1 MLSLPTFQSPYLYWR
16 CSIIFV
22 HGLTGNR
29 ESTWTH
35 KNGTFWPELLA
46 AAIPRASVMTYGYDA
61 DITKF
66 WGRRGNMTHHGKLL
80 ADAIVSCRTKQHE
93 RPIMFV
99 AHSLGG
105 LVVEQAL
112 IRCRGANPNLQSV
125 LRSTI
130 GIIFMGT
137 PHSGPSLSRWG
148 RIIAQYL
155 NFTRQADASVIN
167 ALQPESSLIENVQ
180 KDFGQ
185 LLQFSKTNMHIFC
198 FYESSP
204 IRGVGEIVSK
214 GEAIIREHG
223 NASIAADHR
232 DMTKFSGPKDT
243 AFDLAVRLMRSWIGE
258 TLEGEHEGIEAQAGQ
273 QTEEKEMTVKD
284 GEDPARG
291 SVVQTI
297 NHTYGNVSSKGGHVF
312 NGGQTFSGGQNFNA
326 GPLSS

>member
-1 MLSLPTFQSPYLYWR
+1 
-16 CSIIFV
+16 
-22 HGLTGNR
+22 
-29 ESTWTH
+29 
-35 KNGTFWPELLA
+35 
-46 AAIPRASVMTYGYDA
+46 MTYGYDA

-66 WGRRGNMTHHGKLL
+66 WSRPGIINNHGRIL
-80 ADAIVSCRTKQHE
+80 ADAVANCRVKHYE

-112 IRCRGANPNLQSV
+112 LQCRGRNHNLQSV

-137 PHSGPSLSRWG
+137 PHSGPSLTIWG

-155 NFTRQADASVIN
+155 NFMRQADIGTIN
-167 ALQPESSLIENVQ
+167 ALQPESALIENVQ
-180 KDFGQ
+180 KDFRQ
-185 LLQFSKTNMHIFC
+185 LLQISKTNMHIFC

-214 GEAIIREHG
+214 GEAIIREFG

-232 DMTKFSGPKDT
+232 DMTKFSGPKDA
-243 AFDLAVRLMRSWIGE
+243 AFDLAVRLMRSWISE
-258 TLEGEHEGIEAQAGQ
+258 TLEGGHGGIETQAGQ
-273 QTEEKEMTVKD
+273 KTEEKETGVKD
-284 GEDPARG
+284 GEDSAGG
-291 SVVQTI
+291 SIVQTI
-297 NHTYGNVSSKGGHVF
+297 HHTYGNINSKGGHVF

-326 GPLSS
+326 GSLSP